1 MKLKLFTRVDSLTT
15 KQTIAIYRDEVRHDP
30 RRILRATIFIPIA
43 TTLITVVTPLLLSF
57 IIQSLVTHPHDLT
70 PVYWMV
76 VGIGVAAIT
85 TILLN
90 DRGYRSL
97 FDHEEYIST
106 RLTKR
111 AVDHL
116 LSRSHGFFA
125 DHKVGSLTGDV
136 ISFSRSY
143 LSIMDALF
151 LQALAVLVN
160 FVASLV
166 IIAFISPVLLAPLVL
181 LTIGII
187 YMSFRSLTKRAPLR
201 NERKRMMSHLNGTVA
216 DIIGNSLLVRV
227 FARRDTELAT
237 VTSEREAI
245 DVIAQK
251 EVAII
256 QNEANLRYVVLFSFQ
271 IITMLLGVWLF
282 SHGNITIGALI
293 FTVTYLGRITG
304 SLFNITGFMRQ
315 IEQAFLD
322 ASPITKIMSEKI
334 EIADTADASEL
345 SIAHGSIELEH
356 VSFKYSDSKSESVF
370 KDMNLTI
377 PAGQRIGLAGHSG
390 GGKTTFTQLLL
401 RFADIQKGKILI
413 DSQDI
418 TQVTQASL
426 HANISYVPQDP
437 FLFHRSLR
445 ENIAYGKPDASDK
458 EILDAARKAHATE
471 FIDKLPNG
479 LDTIVGERGVKL
491 SGGQRQRIA
500 IARAILKNAP
510 ILILDEATSALDSE
524 SEKLIQSSLT
534 NLMRGRTSIV
544 IAHRLSTIAKLDRI
558 IVLDNGK
565 IVEDGTHADLVAQN
579 GTYAK
584 LWSHQSG
591 GFIEE

>member
-1 MKLKLFTRVDSLTT
+1 MKLKLFTRVDSQTT
-15 KQTIAIYRDEVRHDP
+15 KQTIAIYRDEVRHDSG
-30 RRILRATIFIPIA
+30 RILKAAISIPIA

-57 IIQSLVTHPHDLT
+57 IIQSLVTHPHDPT

-76 VGIGVAAIT
+76 AGIGVAALF

-90 DRGYRSL
+90 DRGYRNL

-111 AVDHL
+111 AVNHL

-160 FVASLV
+160 FVASLI

-245 DVIAQK
+245 DIIAQK

-256 QNEANLRYVVLFSFQ
+256 QNEANLRYVVLFAFQ

-282 SHGNITIGALI
+282 SHGNITIAALI

-322 ASPITKIMSEKI
+322 ASPITKIMNEKI
-334 EIADTADASEL
+334 EIVDVKDASEL
-345 SIAHGSIELEH
+345 AVPHGAIELDH
-356 VSFKYSDSKSESVF
+356 VSFKYSDSKNESVF
-370 KDMNLTI
+370 KNMNLSI

-401 RFADIQKGKILI
+401 RFADIQQGKILI
-413 DSQDI
+413 DGQDI

-437 FLFHRSLR
+437 FLFHRTLR
-445 ENIAYGKPDASDK
+445 ENIAYGKPDANDK
-458 EILDAARKAHATE
+458 EIIEAAHKANATE
-471 FIDKLPNG
+471 FIDRLPNG
-479 LDTIVGERGVKL
+479 LDTVVGERGVKL

-500 IARAILKNAP
+500 IARAILKDAP

-534 NLMRGRTSIV
+534 NLMKGRTSIV

-558 IVLDNGK
+558 IVLSDGK
-565 IVEDGTHADLVAQN
+565 IVEDGTHKELVARD

>member
-1 MKLKLFTRVDSLTT
+1 MKLKLFTRVDSQTT
-15 KQTIAIYRDEVRHDP
+15 KQTIAIYRDEVRHDS
-30 RRILRATIFIPIA
+30 RRILKAAISIPIA

-76 VGIGVAAIT
+76 AGIGVAALF

-90 DRGYRSL
+90 DRGYRNL

-160 FVASLV
+160 FVASLI

-181 LTIGII
+181 LTVGII

-237 VTSEREAI
+237 VSREREAI

-251 EVAII
+251 EVSII
-256 QNEANLRYVVLFSFQ
+256 QNEANIRYVVLFAFQ

-322 ASPITKIMSEKI
+322 ASPITKIMNEKI
-334 EIADTADASEL
+334 EIQDAKDASQL
-345 SIAHGSIELEH
+345 TVRDGAIELKG
-356 VSFKYSDSKSESVF
+356 VSFTYSDAKNESVF
-370 KDMNLTI
+370 KNMNLRI

-413 DSQDI
+413 DGQDI
-418 TQVTQASL
+418 TQVTQTSL

-445 ENIAYGKPDASDK
+445 ENIAYGKPHATDK

-471 FIDKLPNG
+471 FIDKLPGG
-479 LDTIVGERGVKL
+479 LDTVVGERGVKL

-534 NLMRGRTSIV
+534 NLMKGRTSIV

-558 IVLDNGK
+558 IVLSEGK
-565 IVEDGTHADLVAQN
+565 IVEDGTHKELVARD

-591 GFIEE
+591 GFIDE